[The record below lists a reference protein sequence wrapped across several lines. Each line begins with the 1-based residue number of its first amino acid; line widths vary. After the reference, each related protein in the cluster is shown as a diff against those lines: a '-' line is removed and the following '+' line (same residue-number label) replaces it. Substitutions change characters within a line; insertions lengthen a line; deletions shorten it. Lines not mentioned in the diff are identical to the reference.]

1 MPREISESRGGP
13 WASFT
18 RQEKEEKRRE
28 GQGRTKDADSGPELL
43 PQGWASPMTLT
54 RARPHPLPRL
64 LDSSPGHT
72 SATSPWGTSQPGLHP
87 SGRNKCTPSP
97 PPPEVQRRM
106 DQLSHH
112 PTPRQKGRTQ
122 HIQLEGESLK
132 CTPSTQKGEGLSLTL
147 EIRKLRP
154 NLKVICR
161 GPPSRD
167 WGYGQ
172 GYT

>member
-18 RQEKEEKRRE
+18 RQEEEKKRE
-28 GQGRTKDADSGPELL
+28 GRGRTKDADSGPEPL
-43 PQGWASPMTLT
+43 PLGWASPMTLT

-64 LDSSPGHT
+64 LGSSPEHT
-72 SATSPWGTSQPGLHP
+72 SVTSPRGTSRPGLHP
-87 SGRNKCTPSP
+87 SGHNKCAPSLP
-97 PPPEVQRRM
+97 PPKCRGGWTSSHTIRHQDRKAG
-106 DQLSHH
+106 LS
-112 PTPRQKGRTQ
+112 TTSWK
-122 HIQLEGESLK
+122 GESPK

-161 GPPSRD
+161 RLPSRD

>member
-18 RQEKEEKRRE
+18 RLEKEEKKRE
-28 GQGRTKDADSGPELL
+28 GRGRTKDADSGPEPL
-43 PQGWASPMTLT
+43 PLGWASPMTLT

-72 SATSPWGTSQPGLHP
+72 SATSPGGTSRPGLHP
-87 SGRNKCTPSP
+87 SGHNKCTPSP
-97 PPPEVQRRM
+97 PPPEVQGRM

-122 HIQLEGESLK
+122 HIQLEGGV
-132 CTPSTQKGEGLSLTL
+132 TQMHTEHPEGGGAQSH
-147 EIRKLRP
+147 P
-154 NLKVICR
+154 
-161 GPPSRD
+161 GD
-167 WGYGQ
+167 
-172 GYT
+172 